1 MAGTDRYGGMNL
13 WTLARSLRSNDCPC
27 PRCNGRSALET
38 EVVRGTEER
47 LRLEVVC
54 EKCGRTSLD
63 AEVLPSGDI
72 RLTLT
77 DTDDV
82 YEPSFDVAAAQEDV
96 RTSDGASRLLA
107 QSRLAAALADSMRES
122 QSMAEGIKVIRAAK
136 KLADRSPEM
145 CDLALRQASDTA
157 SVWMNKGNPDAAMD
171 VYDEVKDLAENCETS
186 AAYMIILN
194 RSFAQYS
201 SGEAKEPLKTVR
213 DTVDRL
219 DRLKAEGKLPA
230 GDPFIRARA
239 YEALGV
245 LLSSKNDKKGAMN
258 AMKKAVAETEAVLDG
273 EVSDESIRW
282 YNRCSREYAFACSE
296 ADMKKRSME
305 ALKNAVKTA
314 KKYSDRYPN
323 AYAESLLE
331 RAMFVIDSDMAVP
344 PYLRGDMDEAISI
357 LGRPD
362 EEGRYEPLLPI
373 AYFYRSTTGSNSK
386 DELDGED
393 LAKAYSI
400 LRDGVMTGKVPDGVF
415 STVSNSYLVYLEGTD
430 RTRADEVREEL
441 RDMGLFVSMGQ
452 STVKSS

>member
-1 MAGTDRYGGMNL
+1 
-13 WTLARSLRSNDCPC
+13 
-27 PRCNGRSALET
+27 
-38 EVVRGTEER
+38 
-47 LRLEVVC
+47 
-54 EKCGRTSLD
+54 
-63 AEVLPSGDI
+63 
-72 RLTLT
+72 
-77 DTDDV
+77 
-82 YEPSFDVAAAQEDV
+82 
-96 RTSDGASRLLA
+96 
-107 QSRLAAALADSMRES
+107 
-122 QSMAEGIKVIRAAK
+122 
-136 KLADRSPEM
+136 
-145 CDLALRQASDTA
+145 
-157 SVWMNKGNPDAAMD
+157 
-171 VYDEVKDLAENCETS
+171 
-186 AAYMIILN
+186 
-194 RSFAQYS
+194 
-201 SGEAKEPLKTVR
+201 
-213 DTVDRL
+213 
-219 DRLKAEGKLPA
+219 
-230 GDPFIRARA
+230 
-239 YEALGV
+239 
-245 LLSSKNDKKGAMN
+245 MN

>member
-1 MAGTDRYGGMNL
+1 
-13 WTLARSLRSNDCPC
+13 
-27 PRCNGRSALET
+27 
-38 EVVRGTEER
+38 
-47 LRLEVVC
+47 
-54 EKCGRTSLD
+54 
-63 AEVLPSGDI
+63 
-72 RLTLT
+72 
-77 DTDDV
+77 
-82 YEPSFDVAAAQEDV
+82 
-96 RTSDGASRLLA
+96 
-107 QSRLAAALADSMRES
+107 
-122 QSMAEGIKVIRAAK
+122 
-136 KLADRSPEM
+136 
-145 CDLALRQASDTA
+145 
-157 SVWMNKGNPDAAMD
+157 
-171 VYDEVKDLAENCETS
+171 
-186 AAYMIILN
+186 
-194 RSFAQYS
+194 
-201 SGEAKEPLKTVR
+201 
-213 DTVDRL
+213 
-219 DRLKAEGKLPA
+219 
-230 GDPFIRARA
+230 
-239 YEALGV
+239 
-245 LLSSKNDKKGAMN
+245 
-258 AMKKAVAETEAVLDG
+258 
-273 EVSDESIRW
+273 
-282 YNRCSREYAFACSE
+282 
-296 ADMKKRSME
+296 MKKRSME